1 MNKYLYGLKEIINF
15 LIQQNYF
22 KIRLFNQKTNYNVN
36 NQTLYLNY
44 ADLYEILVILKKI
57 KSPPFKIQM
66 NLQMTKKYTFDL
78 QKKILYL
85 KQEPEINTMV
95 ALNEKLYQQVFGEA
109 PQEDGWDDLIERN
122 RKKLFG
128 EIMISDDKNTK

>member
-1 MNKYLYGLKEIINF
+1 
-15 LIQQNYF
+15 
-22 KIRLFNQKTNYNVN
+22 
-36 NQTLYLNY
+36 
-44 ADLYEILVILKKI
+44 
-57 KSPPFKIQM
+57 M

>member
-95 ALNEKLYQQVFGEA
+95 ALNEKLYQQVLEKH
-109 PQEDGWDDLIERN
+109 L
-122 RKKLFG
+122 KKMVG
-128 EIMISDDKNTK
+128 MI

>member
-44 ADLYEILVILKKI
+44 ADLYEILVILKK
-57 KSPPFKIQM
+57 
-66 NLQMTKKYTFDL
+66 
-78 QKKILYL
+78 
-85 KQEPEINTMV
+85 
-95 ALNEKLYQQVFGEA
+95 
-109 PQEDGWDDLIERN
+109 
-122 RKKLFG
+122 
-128 EIMISDDKNTK
+128 